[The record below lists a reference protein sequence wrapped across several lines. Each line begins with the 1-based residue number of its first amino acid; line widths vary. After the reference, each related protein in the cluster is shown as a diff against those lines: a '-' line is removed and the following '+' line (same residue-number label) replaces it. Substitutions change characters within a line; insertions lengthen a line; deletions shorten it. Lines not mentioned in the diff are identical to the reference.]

1 MNENE
6 TIILAQRFKT
16 IRKNVLGLTKE
27 QLAEK
32 FNVSVQF
39 IGQIE
44 KGKKPIPQKR
54 AIALC
59 DLSGCRL
66 DYLLDINSPY
76 MTDQD
81 LMLHNS
87 KMLCE
92 TITSTM
98 PITLNTPYNYNFFE
112 GSSNIEIEFDDKIR
126 VEISKDLYISI
137 INEIQD
143 FIEFK
148 FNKLRKEIN

>member
-44 KGKKPIPQKR
+44 KEKNLFPKR
-54 AIALC
+54 E
-59 DLSGCRL
+59 
-66 DYLLDINSPY
+66 P
-76 MTDQD
+76 
-81 LMLHNS
+81 
-87 KMLCE
+87 
-92 TITSTM
+92 
-98 PITLNTPYNYNFFE
+98 
-112 GSSNIEIEFDDKIR
+112 
-126 VEISKDLYISI
+126 
-137 INEIQD
+137 
-143 FIEFK
+143 
-148 FNKLRKEIN
+148 